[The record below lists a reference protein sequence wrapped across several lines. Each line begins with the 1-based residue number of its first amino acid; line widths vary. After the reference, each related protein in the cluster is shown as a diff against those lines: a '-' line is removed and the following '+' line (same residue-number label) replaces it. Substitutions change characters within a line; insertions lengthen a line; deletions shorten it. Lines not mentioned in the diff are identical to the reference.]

1 MYRQLASWP
10 RACGSLHEAVM
21 GKGETRGQCLE
32 LTGMLQALLVACT
45 CPHTVQVVCY
55 QTANTLTYAV

>member
-1 MYRQLASWP
+1 
-10 RACGSLHEAVM
+10 M